1 MFAITEET
9 MEVKTHGLAHFKKMT
24 NWMDIVVIAVLKLKI
39 LPPLLKSNIKII
51 FCKLTQQI
59 SAVQIALNVYMT
71 IVTPS
76 KLAPLLEKPF
86 QYPDFSGLA
95 NM

>member
-1 MFAITEET
+1 

-24 NWMDIVVIAVLKLKI
+24 NWMDIVVIAVMKLKI

-51 FCKLTQQI
+51 FYLLTQQI

-95 NM
+95 KM

>member
-24 NWMDIVVIAVLKLKI
+24 NWMDIVVIAVMKLKI
-39 LPPLLKSNIKII
+39 LPPLLKSNVNFFYI
-51 FCKLTQQI
+51 LTRQI

-71 IVTPS
+71 ILTPS

-86 QYPDFSGLA
+86 RYPDFSGLA
-95 NM
+95 KM

>member
-1 MFAITEET
+1 

-24 NWMDIVVIAVLKLKI
+24 NWMDIVVIAVMKLKI
-39 LPPLLKSNIKII
+39 LPPWHKSNIKII
-51 FCKLTQQI
+51 FIYLLTQQI

-95 NM
+95 KM